1 MEEILLLKQY
11 LNGLSTAET
20 MELMEG
26 YEASWLINTVC
37 QLLTALLLT
46 DPSFT
51 TTILPKIQDIIIKIK
66 RIINER
72 EIHQEMNK
80 GNAYKI
86 YGHTQI

>member
-20 MELMEG
+20 IELLEG
-26 YEASWLINTVC
+26 YGASWLTNTVC

-46 DPSFT
+46 DASFT

-66 RIINER
+66 QIINER
-72 EIHQEMNK
+72 ESHQKMNE
-80 GNAYKI
+80 GNAYKV
-86 YGHTQI
+86 YYQTQT